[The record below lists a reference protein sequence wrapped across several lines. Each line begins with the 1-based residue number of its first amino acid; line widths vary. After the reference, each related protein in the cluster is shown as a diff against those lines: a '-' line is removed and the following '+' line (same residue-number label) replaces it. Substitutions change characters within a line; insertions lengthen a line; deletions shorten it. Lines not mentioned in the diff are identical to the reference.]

1 MSDTGILTGLFS
13 GAARQRKSNSG
24 EPVFQR
30 GYPARAPF
38 PGEGR
43 AGAGTLPSLASGAPL
58 PLAPGRWRARDILAV
73 FLIALVSLAIADSFG
88 QMDLL
93 R

>member
-1 MSDTGILTGLFS
+1 MPDTGILTGLFS

-30 GYPARAPF
+30 GYPARPLF
-38 PGEGR
+38 SGEGR
-43 AGAGTLPSLASGAPL
+43 AGTLPSLASGEPL

-73 FLIALVSLAIADSFG
+73 LLIALVSLAIADSFG